1 MKAGALGSCGP
12 RVGPERPARRAGQI
26 VQRKLGSLRGGILS
40 EWKGSPLALPKRTV
54 LGGMASHAPHPSP
67 RHCGSHIP
75 RRFLRRLPAHSIAA
89 PLPVPRAW
97 LVLAGGCGRQGG
109 SNVNRCKMNLVP
121 AGRRGRRPLRRVCGR
136 WDAVTPPYGGGMVRA
151 SGACRRSLSLPFGD
165 SSCCGSQ
172 NSLLAERSQN
182 FDRCHSLTSLP
193 LPPAALDSL
202 PLCTREPCPAGGGGR
217 GRG

>member
-12 RVGPERPARRAGQI
+12 RVGPERPARRAGADSAEKTRQSTRGDPFRMERI
-26 VQRKLGSLRGGILS
+26 PPRAAQRII
-40 EWKGSPLALPKRTV
+40 

-67 RHCGSHIP
+67 RHCGLHIP

-109 SNVNRCKMNLVP
+109 SNGNRCKTNLVP

-165 SSCCGSQ
+165 SFCYGAQ